1 MEDELTPT
9 SAPVVTAYVDPSCP
23 FAWITSRWLMEV
35 AKMRPL
41 ALRFEVMSLA
51 VINEHRDLEPWYREF
66 NDRAWGPARVCVAAA
81 AQHGSAALAR
91 LYPALGRRIHDAGDK
106 DFDTVVP
113 LALAEAGLPADL
125 ADAAHRSDVD
135 PQMRASTARAQHLV
149 GEDLGTPTI
158 VVDDVAFF
166 GPVLTSIPRG
176 EEAVRVFD
184 GARLLA
190 GCRAFSE
197 LKRARS
203 DGLTFA

>member
-1 MEDELTPT
+1 MEG
-9 SAPVVTAYVDPSCP
+9 SFAHAPAAEVTAYVDPSCP

-35 AKMRPL
+35 ARMRPI
-41 ALRFEVMSLA
+41 ALQFDVMSLA

-66 NDRAWGPARVCVAAA
+66 NDRAWGPARVCTAAT
-81 AQHGSAALAR
+81 AQHGSAVLAR
-91 LYPALGRRIHDAGDK
+91 LYPALGRRIHDEGNE
-106 DFDTVVP
+106 DFDAVIP
-113 LALAEAGLPADL
+113 AALAEAGLPVAI
-125 ADAAHRSDVD
+125 AEFAGRSDVD
-135 PQMRASTARAQHLV
+135 HQMRASTARAQQLV

-176 EEAVRVFD
+176 EEALRVFE

-197 LKRARS
+197 LKRVRP
-203 DGLTFA
+203 DDLNFA

>member
-1 MEDELTPT
+1 M
-9 SAPVVTAYVDPSCP
+9 VTAYVDPSCP

-41 ALRFEVMSLA
+41 TLRFEVMSLA

-125 ADAAHRSDVD
+125 ADAAHRSDLD
-135 PQMRASTARAQHLV
+135 PQMRASTAHAQQLV
-149 GEDLGTPTI
+149 GEDLGTP
-158 VVDDVAFF
+158 D
-166 GPVLTSIPRG
+166 GRRRRRGLLRPRADLDPSWRRG
-176 EEAVRVFD
+176 RPRLRRRSP
-184 GARLLA
+184 ARRLP
-190 GCRAFSE
+190 GFSE